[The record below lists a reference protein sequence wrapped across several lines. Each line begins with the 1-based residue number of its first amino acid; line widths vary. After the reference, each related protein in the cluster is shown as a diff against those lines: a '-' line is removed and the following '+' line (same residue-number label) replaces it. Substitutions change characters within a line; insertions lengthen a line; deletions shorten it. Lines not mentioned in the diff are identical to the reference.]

1 MKPVQPQRAA
11 PVRRVPKKSATAAA
25 KSDSAAKIKD
35 IQRLVHLLEVS
46 QIELE
51 HQNQEL
57 RITEQELEL
66 SRNKYVNFFDFSP
79 IPFFALNGNGT
90 ITEVNLIAGR
100 ILGVD
105 RNKLIGKKLIMF
117 VISEDRPAFGIF
129 FRAVFAASAKQ
140 TCTVR
145 MTSNDKRVINV
156 YLDGIRMDDSL
167 ESEQQCQIAMIE
179 ARP

>member
-1 MKPVQPQRAA
+1 MKPPKQPRET
-11 PVRRVPKKSATAAA
+11 PVRRAAKKSSKASA
-25 KSDSAAKIKD
+25 KSASADKIKD

-79 IPFFALNGNGT
+79 IPFFALDGNGT

-105 RNKLIGKKLIMF
+105 RNKLVGKRLVTF
-117 VISEDRPAFGIF
+117 VLGEDKMTFSDFFGAIF
-129 FRAVFAASAKQ
+129 TSSAKQ
-140 TCTVR
+140 SCTVR
-145 MTSNDKRVINV
+145 VTTKDKRVTRF
-156 YLDGIRMDDSL
+156 YFDGIKMDDAL
-167 ESEQQCQIAMIE
+167 ESTQRCQIAMNE